1 MTQTNYTM
9 RVLHAEP
16 GHYLTQAAEVA
27 TSERIVT
34 DTVYLAANDSPANW
48 MEITADAAAGIR
60 AEQAAELEA
69 LRAQHSEAA
78 GLPETESSQLDG
90 EPEAQSPA
98 TDE

>member
-1 MTQTNYTM
+1 MTQTDYTM
-9 RVLHAEP
+9 RVLHAEL
-16 GHYLTQAAEVA
+16 GHYLTQTAEVA

-48 MEITADAAAGIR
+48 MEITADAADSIR

-78 GLPETESSQLDG
+78 GLPETEPDSRRG
-90 EPEAQSPA
+90 
-98 TDE
+98 

>member
-1 MTQTNYTM
+1 MTQTDYTM

-27 TSERIVT
+27 TPERIVT

-48 MEITADAAAGIR
+48 IEITTDAAAAIR

-69 LRAQHSEAA
+69 LRAQHSEAD
-78 GLPETESSQLDG
+78 GLPETEPDSRRG
-90 EPEAQSPA
+90 
-98 TDE
+98 